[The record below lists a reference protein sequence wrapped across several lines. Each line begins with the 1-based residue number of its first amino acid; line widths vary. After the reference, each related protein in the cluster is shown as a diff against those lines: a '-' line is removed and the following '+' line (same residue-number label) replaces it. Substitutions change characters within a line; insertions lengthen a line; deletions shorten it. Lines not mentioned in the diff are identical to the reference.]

1 VKNAKIVQ
9 LWVWPKFLT
18 LISIADWSDKSEW
31 YCRTV
36 HCFQNIWFNKRTHPN
51 EHQNGYWLSTKW
63 VLASDQSSVTSWL
76 VQPIKELSSAAGP
89 CAGRGC
95 ALIRQLAN
103 WNALF
108 KISARWWPVTTTFCL
123 GQCRLITDV
132 AMEAPS
138 HRTWFVRSASA
149 PRRSAEIYTVYV
161 RRKFHCRVA
170 GRSDASRP
178 ASAQACPSIRPVP
191 PRVRSARSIASSV
204 ADIYRVYSYRYAIAA
219 WNGTLSSG
227 WQRETVDRGC

>member
-1 VKNAKIVQ
+1 VACAANQGVA
-9 LWVWPKFLT
+9 
-18 LISIADWSDKSEW
+18 E
-31 YCRTV
+31 
-36 HCFQNIWFNKRTHPN
+36 
-51 EHQNGYWLSTKW
+51 
-63 VLASDQSSVTSWL
+63 
-76 VQPIKELSSAAGP
+76 PIKELSSAAGP

-178 ASAQACPSIRPVP
+178 ASAQACPGIRPVP
-191 PRVRSARSIASSV
+191 PRVRSRPVCSIDCLVGRRHIPRIFVPLRNCSLERDTFFRLTARNC
-204 ADIYRVYSYRYAIAA
+204 RQRL
-219 WNGTLSSG
+219 LSL
-227 WQRETVDRGC
+227 